1 MMRQEKIPDVS
12 RFDAVDQTGDPAAMV
27 AFLEAAADIP
37 GLRDLKFA
45 MLGQL
50 QLGQADAAL
59 DVGCG
64 FGADVAEMTRWM
76 PQGGKVTGIDRSA
89 TMITEARRRTAD
101 LGLQVAF
108 DVGDAM
114 ALPYA
119 DASFAACRA
128 VTILQHLTGP
138 QRAIQEMARVTRP
151 GGQVAALE
159 FDLGTAMIDHP
170 DRATTRLILG
180 SSEEEAIQG
189 WMGRQ
194 LPRLFAQAGLTEVS
208 VTPSAILSDLTIAQM
223 LFRRPAERLTKQ
235 GILTSGQVGQW
246 WSQLSQRAAESQLV
260 VGATALLVAATRP

>member
-27 AFLEAAADIP
+27 AFLEAAGAIP
-37 GLRDLKFA
+37 GLRDLKSA

-50 QLGQADAAL
+50 RLGQADAAL

-64 FGADVAEMTRWM
+64 FGADVAEMARRM
-76 PQGGKVTGIDRSA
+76 PPGGAATGIDRSA
-89 TMITEARRRTAD
+89 TMIAEARQRTAG
-101 LGLQVAF
+101 LGLKVAF

-114 ALPYA
+114 ELPYA
-119 DASFAACRA
+119 DASLGACRS
-128 VTILQHLTGP
+128 VTVLQHLTSP

-151 GGQVAALE
+151 GGRVAALE

-180 SSEEEAIQG
+180 SSEDEAVQG

-194 LPRLFAQAGLTEVS
+194 LPRLFGQAGLTDVS
-208 VTPSAILSDLTIAQM
+208 VTASAILSDLTIAQM
-223 LFRRPAERLTKQ
+223 LFRRPAERLCQQ

-246 WSQLSQRAAESQLV
+246 WSQLSRRAAGSQLV
-260 VGATALLVAATRP
+260 VGATAFLVAAAKP